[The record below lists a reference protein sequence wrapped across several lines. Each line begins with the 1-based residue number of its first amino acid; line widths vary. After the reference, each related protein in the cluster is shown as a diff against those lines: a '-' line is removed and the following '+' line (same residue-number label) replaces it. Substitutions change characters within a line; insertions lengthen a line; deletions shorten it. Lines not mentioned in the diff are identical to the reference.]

1 MVLAEV
7 LVVVVD
13 GQAVREVLVLQ
24 TKALLE
30 ETVVQFRVATLLVVV
45 VEQVRL
51 VEMVHQAAMEELAV
65 LVLHHPSQVLL

>member
-65 LVLHHPSQVLL
+65 LV